1 MKKTIVY
8 WIIGLGIFICLF
20 TPQVVRS
27 SPPADL
33 VVHNGNIHTLD
44 SDHPAP
50 ELVAVKDGRIVYVGA
65 RDGGKPWFGQQTR
78 ILDLRGRTMTPGLI
92 DSHSHILMLGYAKM
106 ILDLSAA
113 KNYAEV
119 ADIVKAAAAKVSPG
133 EWILGRG
140 WHQSKWHPPPKQMVE
155 GFQTHHLL
163 SRVTPDNPVFL
174 THASGHA
181 ALVNTRALEIADI
194 DDRTPSPEGG
204 EIIRDA
210 AGNPTGILTENAQK
224 LIRRHIPKT
233 TPRKDRRALE
243 LAIET
248 ALASGITSVQDAYA
262 GADAIELYRTF
273 LTEGWLKIRLWV
285 MLGGSN
291 PDLLN
296 QWYRNGPEIGSGNHF
311 LTIRAIKLVADGALG
326 SRGAWL
332 LQPYTDRPG
341 HYGHATIPMALV
353 YQTARDA
360 LAHGFQLGV
369 HAIGDRA
376 NREVLDQFEKAFR
389 ENPGGSGDHRFRI
402 EHAQHIS
409 AADIPRFAKLGVI
422 ASMQTIHFSSDRP
435 WAIDRLGPERIEEGA
450 YVWQKLLKSGPV
462 VANGTD
468 APVEP
473 IDPIANFYAAVTR
486 KTLLGQPPGGYE
498 SDQKMT
504 RLQALRSY
512 TLDAAYAA
520 FEDDVKGSITV
531 GKLADFT
538 VFSQDI
544 LQVPEKDILS
554 TRIDYT
560 IVNGQIAYQRRS
572 TAID

>member
-1 MKKTIVY
+1 
-8 WIIGLGIFICLF
+8 
-20 TPQVVRS
+20 VVRP

-33 VVHNGNIHTLD
+33 VVHNGNIYTLD
-44 SDHPAP
+44 SEQPSA
-50 ELVAVKDGRIVYVGA
+50 ELVAVKDGRVVYVGA
-65 RDGGKPWFGQQTR
+65 RDGGKPWIGPHTR
-78 ILDLRGRTMTPGLI
+78 VLDLRGHTMTPGLI
-92 DSHSHILMLGYAKM
+92 DSHTHILMLGYAKM
-106 ILDLSAA
+106 TIDLSEA
-113 KNYAEV
+113 KNYEEV
-119 ADIVKAAAAKVSPG
+119 VYIVKAAAAKVSPG

-140 WHQSKWHPPPKQMVE
+140 WHQSKWQPPPKLMVK

-181 ALVNTRALEIADI
+181 SLANARALEIADI
-194 DDRTPSPEGG
+194 NAQTPSPEGG
-204 EIIRDA
+204 EIIRDD
-210 AGNPTGILTENAQK
+210 AGNPTGIFIENAQK
-224 LIRRHIPKT
+224 LIRRHVPKT

-243 LAIET
+243 LAIDT

-262 GADAIELYRTF
+262 GANTIALYRTF
-273 LTEGWLKIRLWV
+273 LTEGRLKIRLWV
-285 MLGGSN
+285 MLGGSD
-291 PDLLN
+291 PDLLS
-296 QWYRNGPEIGSGNHF
+296 QWYKNGPEIGSGNHF

-332 LQPYTDRPG
+332 LEPYADRPG
-341 HYGHATIPMALV
+341 HYGHATIPVELV

-360 LAHGFQLGV
+360 LAQGFQLCV

-389 ENPGGSGDHRFRI
+389 KNPNGAGDHRFRM

-409 AADIPRFAKLGVI
+409 AADIPRFAQLGVI
-422 ASMQTIHFSSDRP
+422 ASMQTIHLSSDRP

-450 YVWQKLLKSGPV
+450 YVWQKLLKSGAV
-462 VANGTD
+462 IANGTD

-486 KTLLGQPPGGYE
+486 KTLLGQPLGGYE
-498 SDQKMT
+498 PDQKMT

-520 FEDDVKGSITV
+520 FEDGIKGSITV

-544 LQVPEKDILS
+544 LQVPEKDILN

-560 IVNGQIAYQRRS
+560 IVNGQIAYERV
-572 TAID
+572 TAATAAED

>member
-1 MKKTIVY
+1 VKKAISY
-8 WIIGLGIFICLF
+8 GIISLGLFICLF

-33 VVHNGNIHTLD
+33 VVHNGNIYTLD
-44 SDHPAP
+44 SDQPTP
-50 ELVAVKDGRIVYVGA
+50 ELVAVKEGRVVFVGA
-65 RDGGKPWFGQQTR
+65 RDGGKPWIGPHTR
-78 ILDLRGRTMTPGLI
+78 VLDLRGRTMTPGLI
-92 DSHSHILMLGYAKM
+92 DSHTHILMLGYAKM

-113 KNYAEV
+113 RNYEEV
-119 ADIVKAAAAKVSPG
+119 VDMVKAAAAKVSPG

-140 WHQSKWHPPPKQMVE
+140 WHQSKWQPPPKQMVK

-181 ALVNTRALEIADI
+181 ALVNARALEIADI
-194 DDRTPSPEGG
+194 NAQTPSPDGG
-204 EIIRDA
+204 EIIRDD
-210 AGNPTGILTENAQK
+210 AGNPTGIFTENAQK
-224 LIRRHIPKT
+224 LIRRHIPGT

-262 GADAIELYRTF
+262 GADAIELYRFF
-273 LTEGWLKIRLWV
+273 LAEGRLKIRLWV
-285 MLGGSN
+285 MLGGSD

-296 QWYRNGPEIGSGNHF
+296 QWYQNGPEIGSGNHF

-332 LQPYTDRPG
+332 LQPYADRPG

-360 LAHGFQLGV
+360 LVQGFQLGV

-389 ENPGGSGDHRFRI
+389 ENPDGAGDHRFRI

-435 WAIDRLGPERIEEGA
+435 WAIDRLGSERIEEGA
-450 YVWQKLLKSGPV
+450 YVWQKLLKSGAV

-486 KTLLGQPPGGYE
+486 KTLMGQPPGGYE
-498 SDQKMT
+498 PDQKMT
-504 RLQALRSY
+504 RPQALRSY

-520 FEDDVKGSITV
+520 FEDDIKGSITV

-560 IVNGQIAYQRRS
+560 IVNGQIAYERGS
-572 TAID
+572 TAED